1 MRRCRAADAGIANA
15 AAHRRAE
22 SRIAFIRVSTQSV
35 SHPSTTQWPV
45 IRITFYSVAI
55 YTVYSNAIMM
65 GMDTRMQLIEAALEL
80 IEENGLAGFST
91 RLACD
96 RVGVTAPTL
105 YHHFG
110 DADGLVSAA
119 VSLGHEQFLQRKK
132 AQPRHRDPVRDVLIG
147 WDDYVAFARERP
159 RLYAAMTARLMEGRR
174 IEAAR
179 ASRLHLEE
187 KLERLVRLRP
197 AALPVRVLADIMW
210 ATAHAASLLQVASGP
225 RGAAP
230 EAIAALRETA
240 LRALTATQHK
250 ARGTS

>member
-1 MRRCRAADAGIANA
+1 M
-15 AAHRRAE
+15 
-22 SRIAFIRVSTQSV
+22 
-35 SHPSTTQWPV
+35 

-55 YTVYSNAIMM
+55 YIVYSAAIVTN
-65 GMDTRMQLIEAALEL
+65 MDTRMKLTQAALEL
-80 IEENGLAGFST
+80 IEEHGVAGFST

-96 RVGVTAPTL
+96 QAGVTAPTL

-110 DADGLVSAA
+110 DADGLISAA

-132 AQPRHRDPVRDVLIG
+132 AQPRHRDPVRDVIVG

-187 KLERLVRLRP
+187 KLERLVRTRP
-197 AALPVRVLADIMW
+197 AALSVRVLADIMW
-210 ATAHAASLLQVASGP
+210 ATAHAASLLHVAAGP

-230 EAIAALRETA
+230 DAIAALRETA
-240 LRALTATQHK
+240 HQALTRTERK
-250 ARGTS
+250 ARGTA